1 MTQISRRTFL
11 MQSGM
16 AAAATRLPASARASD
31 RTDLRVRL
39 GHDPLRPQYHLMPA
53 ANWMNDP
60 NGPIF
65 YKGRYHMF
73 FQYNPNASVWG
84 DMHWAHSSSPDMIH
98 WQHEPVAI
106 APTPNGW
113 DRDGVFSGCI
123 VLDGATPTA
132 IYTGVLPTDTPA
144 DATLKDGQHI
154 WREVQCLAHSD
165 DADLRTWQKLRDPII
180 TRPPAGLTVTGF
192 RDPCVWR
199 EGNEGRMALGSGFAG
214 KGGGAILLYGSPDL
228 RQWTYLNPLV
238 EGHST
243 GQTGSNPVDTGD
255 MWECPEFFPLG
266 DRHVLLISTMGKVFW
281 KAGHY
286 DGKRFSADKEGIV
299 DYGAYYA
306 ERSML
311 DRDGNR
317 VLWGW
322 IPERRPEAEHRAAG
336 WAGVMSL
343 PRVLSLNPGGQ
354 LEMVPAPAVEM
365 LRGKRTSIRGSEADA
380 KKKLDAMRIHD
391 LAAELHVECAPDRR
405 FTLELRS
412 DAGDRF
418 ADVAYDPAAS
428 GSELRINNTRAAVT
442 TPKNETLHLQLFV
455 DASVLEIFANLT
467 TAITERVYTAP
478 KGTLRLSVSEVSSLR
493 SLDLWPLQPISKDR
507 LTG

>member
-1 MTQISRRTFL
+1 MTSISRRIFL

-16 AAAATRLPASARASD
+16 AAAVTLLPPSARASD
-31 RTDLRVRL
+31 PTDLRARL
-39 GHDPLRPQYHLMPA
+39 ARDPLRPQYHLMPA

-73 FQYNPNASVWG
+73 LQYNPNASVWG

-98 WQHEPVAI
+98 WEHEPVAI

-123 VLDGATPTA
+123 VLDGATPAA
-132 IYTGVLPTDTPA
+132 IYTGVLPPDMPA
-144 DATLKDGQHI
+144 DATLKDGQHT
-154 WREVQCLAHSD
+154 WREVQCLAHSH
-165 DADLRTWQKLRDPII
+165 DADLRTWQKLPDPII
-180 TRPPAGLTVTGF
+180 ARPPAGLTVTGF

-199 EGNEGRMALGSGFAG
+199 EGNEWRMALGSGFAG
-214 KGGGAILLYGSPDL
+214 KGGAILLYRSHDL
-228 RQWTYLNPLV
+228 GQWTYLNPLV

-243 GQTGSNPVDTGD
+243 GQAGTNPVDTGD
-255 MWECPEFFPLG
+255 MWECPDFFPLG
-266 DRHVLLISTMGKVFW
+266 DRHVLLISTMGKVLW

-286 DGKRFSADKEGIV
+286 DGKRFTTDKEGVV

-311 DRDGNR
+311 DRDGKR

-336 WAGVMSL
+336 WAGAMSL
-343 PRVLSLNPGGQ
+343 PRVLSLAPDGQ
-354 LEMVPAPAVEM
+354 LEMLPAPAVEM
-365 LRGKRTSIRGSEADA
+365 LRGKSTSIRADEPDA

-391 LAAELHVECAPDRR
+391 LAAELHVECVPDRL
-405 FTLELRS
+405 FTLELKS
-412 DAGDRF
+412 DGGARF
-418 ADVAYDPAAS
+418 AEVAYDPAAT

-442 TPKNETLHLQLFV
+442 APKNQALHLRLFV
-455 DASVLEIFANLT
+455 DASVLELFANRT
-467 TAITERVYTAP
+467 TAITERIYIAP
-478 KGTLRLSVSEVSSLR
+478 QGALRISASDMSSLR
-493 SLDLWPLQPISKDR
+493 SLGLWPIQPISKDR
-507 LTG
+507 LTS